1 MAHLGKSLLFIAITL
16 AVVGISLMFAGKLPF
31 LGKLPGDIVIQKK
44 DFTFYFPLATSLILS
59 ALFSLILYLLGRK

>member
-1 MAHLGKSLLFIAITL
+1 MEHLGKSLLFIGITI
-16 AVVGISLMFAGKLPF
+16 AVVGIALMFAGKLPF